1 MPQRRPRRWIW
12 GLALLPLAALPL
24 KAQTQ
29 AEYNVKAIYLTKFV
43 PFIEWPNQALA
54 SGSAP
59 ITICVVGEDPFGS
72 ILDKA
77 AAVGAGGHG
86 LTVRR
91 IATIDTSDAAAL
103 SKCQIA
109 YVTDPLTG
117 LDVIDALKTKPVVT
131 VTDSGMRVHG
141 VISFVMQDNHVRFD
155 IDDAL
160 AEKNGIHFS
169 SKLLELART
178 VTRKGDG
185 P

>member
-1 MPQRRPRRWIW
+1 MRQRRPRRWIW
-12 GLALLPLAALPL
+12 SLALLPMVALPL
-24 KAQTQ
+24 RAQTQ
-29 AEYNVKAIYLTKFV
+29 AEYNVKAIYLTKFA
-43 PFIEWPNQALA
+43 PFIEWPDQALA
-54 SGSAP
+54 SGS

-72 ILDKA
+72 VLDKA
-77 AAVGAGGHG
+77 AAASTGGRG

-91 IATIDTSDAAAL
+91 IATIDTSDAAAF

-109 YVTDPLTG
+109 YVNDPLTG

-131 VTDSGMRVHG
+131 VTDSGMRMHG

-169 SKLLELART
+169 SKLLELARA
-178 VTRKGDG
+178 VTRKGEG

>member
-1 MPQRRPRRWIW
+1 M
-12 GLALLPLAALPL
+12 LLPLAALPSQ
-24 KAQTQ
+24 AQTQ
-29 AEYNVKAIYLTKFV
+29 AEYNVKAVYLMKFA
-43 PFIEWPNQALA
+43 PFIEWPDQVFP
-54 SGSAP
+54 SSSAP

-72 ILDKA
+72 VLDKA
-77 AAVGAGGHG
+77 AAASTGGRR

-91 IATIDTSDAAAL
+91 IATIDSSDAAAL
-103 SKCQIA
+103 SGCQIA
-109 YVTDPLTG
+109 YVSDPLTG
-117 LDVIDALKTKPVVT
+117 LDVIDAAKTKPVVT

-169 SKLLELART
+169 SKLLELARA
-178 VTRKGDG
+178 VTRKGEG